1 MVKLNRISEAESSV
15 VTNMATLLSRH
26 ILPLFVELPG
36 GKPQLLGSGFLVSSG
51 NDSNF
56 AEQLKIDADSVV
68 ARPGSRSKILFE
80 EP

>member
-1 MVKLNRISEAESSV
+1 M
-15 VTNMATLLSRH
+15 
-26 ILPLFVELPG
+26 PLDIIE
-36 GKPQLLGSGFLVSSG
+36 
-51 NDSNF
+51 SNF